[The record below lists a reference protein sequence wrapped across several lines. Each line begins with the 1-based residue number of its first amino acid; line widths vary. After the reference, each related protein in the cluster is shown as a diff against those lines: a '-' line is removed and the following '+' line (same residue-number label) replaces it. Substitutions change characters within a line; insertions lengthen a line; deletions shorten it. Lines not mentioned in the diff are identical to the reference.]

1 MGERFENRCGSL
13 YQQFRVNGNKFR
25 SKLELLTHGGLR
37 DTYKL
42 RYFALT
48 DSRSRQGTKG
58 KYPAQSPYFFATSG
72 IAVLGNE
79 IHKGTL
85 SLAAP
90 VLRVQGATVNSKH
103 SPRTHPAQVIEFIR
117 G

>member
-1 MGERFENRCGSL
+1 M
-13 YQQFRVNGNKFR
+13 
-25 SKLELLTHGGLR
+25 LTHGGLR

-90 VLRVQGATVNSKH
+90 VPHMQGGKEDLKAF
-103 SPRTHPAQVIEFIR
+103 PANTTLDAVIELIR
-117 G
+117 Q